1 MKNTIEQKTT
11 MIEEQLAQELNK
23 SKSGKLG
30 GKMLSLLGAVI
41 GIAGVVLGG
50 KIVLVIIGGVLFG
63 LGQMVQ
69 GKSRG
74 ETSQQVFDTI
84 VPDMMSMIFEDV
96 QINPA
101 PHHLDVKDTN
111 IPLPN
116 QQLQKYRY

>member
-50 KIVLVIIGGVLFG
+50 KIVLVIIVCLS
-63 LGQMVQ
+63 VW
-69 GKSRG
+69 GKWYRVSPGERQASRY
-74 ETSQQVFDTI
+74 
-84 VPDMMSMIFEDV
+84 
-96 QINPA
+96 
-101 PHHLDVKDTN
+101 L
-111 IPLPN
+111 IPLC
-116 QQLQKYRY
+116 RI